1 MQDLLNKEPV
11 KRVSQ
16 KLKDFDEKLEVIVL
30 ETSARTAK
38 DAADSLNTEVGSIIK
53 SLFLRTQKSFLLCL
67 VAGDKRCSLN
77 KIKKILNEKDVSM
90 GSADQVKEITGF
102 TIGGVSPVGNLK
114 PIKIFI
120 DESLSRSQ
128 NIYGPAGHPNCVFDH
143 KPDIFIPVGIPGI
156 DYDGIMFRTD
166 NVVSVA
172 LKNIRDIK
180 LPTTEN
186 IINQLF

>member
-1 MQDLLNKEPV
+1 MQDLLNKEAV
-11 KRVSQ
+11 KRVNQ
-16 KLKDFDEKLEVIVL
+16 RLKDYDENLQIIVL

-90 GSADQVKEITGF
+90 GNADQVKEITGF
-102 TIGGVSPVGNLK
+102 TIGGVSPVGHLK

-120 DESLSRSQ
+120 DESLSRFT
-128 NIYGPAGHPNCVFDH
+128 NIFGAAGHPNCVFKIDFENLQ
-143 KPDIFIPVGIPGI
+143 KITNGEINDIV
-156 DYDGIMFRTD
+156 
-166 NVVSVA
+166 
-172 LKNIRDIK
+172 
-180 LPTTEN
+180 E
-186 IINQLF
+186 